1 MEENREISYIVRM
14 LLTTI
19 GSYGIIRVLTSCA
32 LFQVSDMAVIFGI
45 LSAAVICVYG
55 LYGRKKH
62 FLIVTGIIFAGLSVL
77 SFGILRAGF
86 CHIYNDC
93 MTALEK
99 PYGLSLGRIA
109 VKETAARP
117 MQETIAVLFIAVL
130 VTFAA
135 AVIVIYLHSM
145 LGTLLSILPLLIL
158 FVSLG
163 AVPDSCTFFLCISYV
178 LGVSALQGQKGGE
191 QQSLMVLFL
200 CLIAL
205 TVSAVVRPPVN
216 YERFQVFQVLNE
228 EAKNRFS
235 WVGGDLETDVDL
247 ANGGINNGELG
258 KIDGIRYSNRTL
270 LTVTT
275 QSTGKNQYFPRFIG
289 LDYDTGRWSE
299 LLSSTLK
306 NDQKENLVDYMDTQA
321 QAQQYIENTVG
332 SYYQMIKKVPYILRY
347 TDGTTQN
354 GTNVIAGVN
363 SYSAFN
369 NLLEYLRYEYLGGG
383 APLYKNM
390 VSYQNLVKNNYLD
403 VPYDVREVIENLLGE
418 TSVTTTEQKEN
429 YIKYVKDYLSQNYTY
444 NMFPGKVPENEDF
457 VKYFLTESKEG
468 YCTYFATAAV
478 LMYRCAGIPARYVE
492 GYVAADDTIKSGV
505 PIQTTQTRKTSDNVQ
520 TEENVVEYQVDLK
533 DNAAHA
539 WAEVYMDGY
548 GWVTVEVTPQASA
561 QGSTGAATEAGA
573 SSGEGQNIQQELQTE
588 SPSEVSTDGQELTQD
603 AAGQPLEQRTDSV
616 PEISQGAAGEAD
628 NTAQDDSSAGSTDV
642 GKAQTE
648 SAFTR
653 LVKQYPLLWIPIGLI
668 LLFTV
673 MSAIILIRYFTVRQM
688 RTAKKRKTDIKSM
701 VQEERREMVME
712 AYRSFE
718 KMLAAAGYGR
728 TSGLEYEAYA
738 GYLTEASEIFKEN
751 HIKRIFDLVL
761 RCSFSEIPVS
771 EQEYRG
777 YRRDMQ
783 NIRNAIEQKL
793 GFWERLYFK
802 YIRLF

>member
-1 MEENREISYIVRM
+1 
-14 LLTTI
+14 
-19 GSYGIIRVLTSCA
+19 
-32 LFQVSDMAVIFGI
+32 
-45 LSAAVICVYG
+45 
-55 LYGRKKH
+55 
-62 FLIVTGIIFAGLSVL
+62 
-77 SFGILRAGF
+77 
-86 CHIYNDC
+86 
-93 MTALEK
+93 
-99 PYGLSLGRIA
+99 
-109 VKETAARP
+109 
-117 MQETIAVLFIAVL
+117 
-130 VTFAA
+130 
-135 AVIVIYLHSM
+135 
-145 LGTLLSILPLLIL
+145 
-158 FVSLG
+158 
-163 AVPDSCTFFLCISYV
+163 
-178 LGVSALQGQKGGE
+178 
-191 QQSLMVLFL
+191 
-200 CLIAL
+200 
-205 TVSAVVRPPVN
+205 
-216 YERFQVFQVLNE
+216 
-228 EAKNRFS
+228 
-235 WVGGDLETDVDL
+235 
-247 ANGGINNGELG
+247 
-258 KIDGIRYSNRTL
+258 
-270 LTVTT
+270 
-275 QSTGKNQYFPRFIG
+275 
-289 LDYDTGRWSE
+289 
-299 LLSSTLK
+299 
-306 NDQKENLVDYMDTQA
+306 
-321 QAQQYIENTVG
+321 
-332 SYYQMIKKVPYILRY
+332 
-347 TDGTTQN
+347 
-354 GTNVIAGVN
+354 
-363 SYSAFN
+363 
-369 NLLEYLRYEYLGGG
+369 
-383 APLYKNM
+383 
-390 VSYQNLVKNNYLD
+390 
-403 VPYDVREVIENLLGE
+403 
-418 TSVTTTEQKEN
+418 
-429 YIKYVKDYLSQNYTY
+429 
-444 NMFPGKVPENEDF
+444 
-457 VKYFLTESKEG
+457 
-468 YCTYFATAAV
+468 
-478 LMYRCAGIPARYVE
+478 MYRCAGIPARYVE

-603 AAGQPLEQRTDSV
+603 AAVQPLEQQTDSV

-718 KMLAAAGYGR
+718 KMLATAGYGR

>member
-45 LSAAVICVYG
+45 LAAAVICVYG

-77 SFGILRAGF
+77 SF
-86 CHIYNDC
+86 
-93 MTALEK
+93 
-99 PYGLSLGRIA
+99 GRIA

-205 TVSAVVRPPVN
+205 TVSVIVRPPVN

-228 EAKNRFS
+228 EAKNCFS

-258 KIDGIRYSNRTL
+258 KIDGIRYSNQTL

-533 DNAAHA
+533 DNAAQ
-539 WAEVYMDGY
+539 AEVYMDGY
-548 GWVTVEVTPQASA
+548 GWVTVEVTPSASA

-603 AAGQPLEQRTDSV
+603 AAVQPLEQQTDSV

-628 NTAQDDSSAGSTDV
+628 NTAQDDSSAGSTHV

>member
-1 MEENREISYIVRM
+1 M
-14 LLTTI
+14 
-19 GSYGIIRVLTSCA
+19 
-32 LFQVSDMAVIFGI
+32 
-45 LSAAVICVYG
+45 
-55 LYGRKKH
+55 
-62 FLIVTGIIFAGLSVL
+62 
-77 SFGILRAGF
+77 
-86 CHIYNDC
+86 
-93 MTALEK
+93 
-99 PYGLSLGRIA
+99 
-109 VKETAARP
+109 
-117 MQETIAVLFIAVL
+117 
-130 VTFAA
+130 
-135 AVIVIYLHSM
+135 
-145 LGTLLSILPLLIL
+145 
-158 FVSLG
+158 
-163 AVPDSCTFFLCISYV
+163 
-178 LGVSALQGQKGGE
+178 
-191 QQSLMVLFL
+191 
-200 CLIAL
+200 
-205 TVSAVVRPPVN
+205 
-216 YERFQVFQVLNE
+216 
-228 EAKNRFS
+228 
-235 WVGGDLETDVDL
+235 
-247 ANGGINNGELG
+247 
-258 KIDGIRYSNRTL
+258 
-270 LTVTT
+270 
-275 QSTGKNQYFPRFIG
+275 
-289 LDYDTGRWSE
+289 
-299 LLSSTLK
+299 
-306 NDQKENLVDYMDTQA
+306 
-321 QAQQYIENTVG
+321 
-332 SYYQMIKKVPYILRY
+332 
-347 TDGTTQN
+347 
-354 GTNVIAGVN
+354 
-363 SYSAFN
+363 
-369 NLLEYLRYEYLGGG
+369 
-383 APLYKNM
+383 
-390 VSYQNLVKNNYLD
+390 
-403 VPYDVREVIENLLGE
+403 PYDVREVIENLLGE

-573 SSGEGQNIQQELQTE
+573 SFGEGQNIQQELQTE

-718 KMLAAAGYGR
+718 KMLAAVGYGR

>member
-1 MEENREISYIVRM
+1 M
-14 LLTTI
+14 LNN
-19 GSYGIIRVLTSCA
+19 
-32 LFQVSDMAVIFGI
+32 
-45 LSAAVICVYG
+45 
-55 LYGRKKH
+55 K
-62 FLIVTGIIFAGLSVL
+62 SVL
-77 SFGILRAGF
+77 ITGGTGSFGKKFVETILRD
-86 CHIYNDC
+86 Y
-93 MTALEK
+93 
-99 PYGLSLGRIA
+99 PQ
-109 VKETAARP
+109 VKK
-117 MQETIAVLFIAVL
+117 
-130 VTFAA
+130 
-135 AVIVIYLHSM
+135 IVIYSRDELKQFELKQKYPESIYPQLRFFIGDVRDGERLKRACEGIDVIIHAAAIKQVDTAEYNPEECIKTNVHGAQNVINAALQTGVKHVVALSTDKACAPINLYGATKLTSDKLFVAANNIKGARELKFSVVRYGNVMGSRGSVIPFFINKRDSGAKELPITDMRMTRFNISLQAGVDLVMYAIGHHLGGEIFIPKIPSYHIADVARAIAPELPLKEIGIRPGEKLHEEM
-145 LGTLLSILPLLIL
+145 ITPTDALNTIDLGPYYAILPS
-158 FVSLG
+158 VS
-163 AVPDSCTFFLCISYV
+163 D
-178 LGVSALQGQKGGE
+178 
-191 QQSLMVLFL
+191 
-200 CLIAL
+200 
-205 TVSAVVRPPVN
+205 
-216 YERFQVFQVLNE
+216 
-228 EAKNRFS
+228 
-235 WVGGDLETDVDL
+235 
-247 ANGGINNGELG
+247 
-258 KIDGIRYSNRTL
+258 
-270 LTVTT
+270 
-275 QSTGKNQYFPRFIG
+275 
-289 LDYDTGRWSE
+289 
-299 LLSSTLK
+299 
-306 NDQKENLVDYMDTQA
+306 
-321 QAQQYIENTVG
+321 
-332 SYYQMIKKVPYILRY
+332 RY
-347 TDGTTQN
+347 T
-354 GTNVIAGVN
+354 
-363 SYSAFN
+363 
-369 NLLEYLRYEYLGGG
+369 
-383 APLYKNM
+383 
-390 VSYQNLVKNNYLD
+390 
-403 VPYDVREVIENLLGE
+403 
-418 TSVTTTEQKEN
+418 
-429 YIKYVKDYLSQNYTY
+429 
-444 NMFPGKVPENEDF
+444 NEDF

-548 GWVTVEVTPQASA
+548 GWVTVEVTPSASA

-603 AAGQPLEQRTDSV
+603 AAVQPLEQQTDSV

-628 NTAQDDSSAGSTDV
+628 NTAQDDSSAGSTHV

>member
-32 LFQVSDMAVIFGI
+32 LFQVSDMAAFFGVLI
-45 LSAAVICVYG
+45 AAVICVYG

-62 FLIVTGIIFAGLSVL
+62 FLTVTAVLFAGLSVL
-77 SFGILRAGF
+77 CFGTLRSGF

-93 MTALEK
+93 MAALEK

-109 VKETAARP
+109 VRETAARP
-117 MQETIAVLFIAVL
+117 VQETIALLFAAFVL
-130 VTFAA
+130 TFAVS
-135 AVIVIYLHSM
+135 AVVVYLHSM
-145 LGTLLSILPLLIL
+145 LGALLSILPLLIL

-178 LGVSALQGQKGGE
+178 LGVSALQGRQGGE
-191 QQSLMVLFL
+191 HQSFIVLFL

-205 TVSAVVRPPVN
+205 TVSVVVRTPVH
-216 YERFQVFQVLNE
+216 YERFPVFETLNE
-228 EAKNRFS
+228 EAQKRFS
-235 WVGGDLETDVDL
+235 WVGGELETTVDL

-258 KIDGIRYSNRTL
+258 KIDGIRYSNQTL

-289 LDYDTGRWSE
+289 LNYDESRWSE
-299 LLSSTLK
+299 VLSSTLK
-306 NDQKENLVDYMDTQA
+306 EDHKENLVDYMDTDT
-321 QAQQYIENTVG
+321 QAQQYVENTVG
-332 SYYQMIKKVPYILRY
+332 SYYQTIRKVPYILRY

-354 GTNVIAGVN
+354 GTNVIADVN
-363 SYSAFN
+363 NYSVFN
-369 NLLEYLRYEYLGGG
+369 NLLGYLRYEHLGGG
-383 APLYKNM
+383 SSLYGSIT
-390 VSYQNLVKNNYLD
+390 SYQNLVKNNYLN
-403 VPYDVREVIENLLGE
+403 VPYDVREVIENLLGQ
-418 TSVTTTEQKEN
+418 TNITTTEQKEN

-444 NMFPGKVPENEDF
+444 NMLPGKVPENEDF

-492 GYVAADDTIKSGV
+492 GYVAADDTIKSGL
-505 PIQTTQTRKTSDNVQ
+505 PIQTTQSRKTADGVQ
-520 TEENVVEYQVDLK
+520 AEENVVEYQVDLK

-718 KMLAAAGYGR
+718 KMLATAGYGR

-738 GYLTEASEIFKEN
+738 GYLTEASEDFKEN
-751 HIKRIFDLVL
+751 HIKQIFDLVL

-771 EQEYRG
+771 EQEYRE
-777 YRRDMQ
+777 YRRNMQ
-783 NIRNAIEQKL
+783 NIRNAIEKKL
-793 GFWERLYFK
+793 GFWARLYFR
-802 YIRLF
+802 YVRLF

>member
-1 MEENREISYIVRM
+1 M
-14 LLTTI
+14 
-19 GSYGIIRVLTSCA
+19 
-32 LFQVSDMAVIFGI
+32 
-45 LSAAVICVYG
+45 
-55 LYGRKKH
+55 
-62 FLIVTGIIFAGLSVL
+62 
-77 SFGILRAGF
+77 
-86 CHIYNDC
+86 
-93 MTALEK
+93 
-99 PYGLSLGRIA
+99 
-109 VKETAARP
+109 
-117 MQETIAVLFIAVL
+117 
-130 VTFAA
+130 
-135 AVIVIYLHSM
+135 
-145 LGTLLSILPLLIL
+145 
-158 FVSLG
+158 
-163 AVPDSCTFFLCISYV
+163 
-178 LGVSALQGQKGGE
+178 
-191 QQSLMVLFL
+191 
-200 CLIAL
+200 
-205 TVSAVVRPPVN
+205 
-216 YERFQVFQVLNE
+216 
-228 EAKNRFS
+228 
-235 WVGGDLETDVDL
+235 
-247 ANGGINNGELG
+247 
-258 KIDGIRYSNRTL
+258 
-270 LTVTT
+270 
-275 QSTGKNQYFPRFIG
+275 
-289 LDYDTGRWSE
+289 
-299 LLSSTLK
+299 
-306 NDQKENLVDYMDTQA
+306 
-321 QAQQYIENTVG
+321 
-332 SYYQMIKKVPYILRY
+332 
-347 TDGTTQN
+347 
-354 GTNVIAGVN
+354 
-363 SYSAFN
+363 
-369 NLLEYLRYEYLGGG
+369 
-383 APLYKNM
+383 YKNM

-418 TSVTTTEQKEN
+418 TSDYNERNKKEN
-429 YIKYVKDYLSQNYTY
+429 YIKYVKDYHFHKTILTICFQ
-444 NMFPGKVPENEDF
+444 GKVPENEDF